1 MSALSLV
8 EECGAREETR
18 FSDDGGK
25 RDGGSQK
32 DQTRKRNERRSV
44 YSLRERSTPLTSISE
59 GEEDREWKIGDV
71 FSGLDKD
78 SPKKK

>member
-8 EECGAREETR
+8 EEPGAREETN

-25 RDGGSQK
+25 RDGCSRK
-32 DQTRKRNERRSV
+32 DQAHKRNERCSV
-44 YSLRERSTPLTSISE
+44 YSLRDRSTPLTSISE
-59 GEEDREWKIGDV
+59 GEESEWKIGDV